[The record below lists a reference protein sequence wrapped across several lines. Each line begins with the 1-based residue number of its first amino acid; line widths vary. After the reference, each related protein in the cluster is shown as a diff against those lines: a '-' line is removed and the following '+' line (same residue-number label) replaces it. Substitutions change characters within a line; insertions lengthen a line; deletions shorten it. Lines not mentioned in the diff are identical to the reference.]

1 MRSTASRRFRLAATQ
16 ATLTLGE
23 NTSGIAVDSSVRK
36 AFVSNF
42 ASGTISVIDLDT
54 RTVKNTIS
62 VRVGV
67 RRPQVSTALNRLYV
81 VSLVSDSTPGYI
93 TVIDTKTEQII
104 ADVQVGNGPRTIA
117 ADLQGGE
124 LYVRNFGGNSLS
136 VFNTATNSVTATI
149 ALPGPPWDAT
159 VNASVGKIYV
169 LFNPDKSVSVYD
181 QRTRAFIKSIPVG
194 NNPSAL
200 VSNEGLGRILVNNV
214 NDKTVSVIDSATDT
228 VIATVPSGTGTTAN
242 FSEANAVYSKA
253 WLPNATDGTV
263 TVIDLATNTVAATI
277 PVGANP
283 QQAISDAS
291 GGDIYVV
298 NQGSNSVSV
307 IDPVTNVVTGT
318 IPVGG
323 APWRITFTRVN
334 DFLLALNTNG
344 NNTNTPDTLTIADLK
359 YSRAGTS
366 VAVEYYHAGF
376 DHYFH
381 SADPFEVSKL
391 DTGLFGNDWNRTYQ
405 FWRVWTQPGAGRLPV
420 CRFFSIGFD
429 PKSSHFY
436 TPYSAECEGLKA
448 GSVWQFE
455 GMVFYVALP
464 DSTGNCAAGTTPLY
478 RTYNQGQGDAPNHR
492 YMISRTI
499 RSDMVAHAMDCRR
512 QRTRYRLCLPAAV
525 AVTTT
530 PRRTSSHPTYQKAA
544 MPNTGLRVQPSL
556 VDGRSKEPMVQ
567 ISGSIAGGS
576 RLGLS
581 VKWQQYQN
589 VDVIWLR

>member
-1 MRSTASRRFRLAATQ
+1 M
-16 ATLTLGE
+16 
-23 NTSGIAVDSSVRK
+23 
-36 AFVSNF
+36 
-42 ASGTISVIDLDT
+42 
-54 RTVKNTIS
+54 
-62 VRVGV
+62 RVGV

-81 VSLVSDSTPGYI
+81 VSSDSTPGYI

-104 ADVQVGNGPRTIA
+104 ADVQVGNRALSIA
-117 ADLQGGE
+117 ADFQGGE
-124 LYVRNFGGNSLS
+124 LYVRNFGSNSLS
-136 VFNTATNSVTATI
+136 VFDTATNSVTATI
-149 ALPGPPWDAT
+149 ALPGQPGDVT
-159 VNASVGKIYV
+159 VNANVGKIYV
-169 LFNPDKSVSVYD
+169 LFNAGKSVSVYD
-181 QRTRAFIKSIPVG
+181 QKTRAFIKSIPVG
-194 NNPSAL
+194 NNPNSVPATRG
-200 VSNEGLGRILVNNV
+200 SDGLLVNNV

-242 FSEANAVYSKA
+242 FPETNAIYGKA

-283 QQAISDAS
+283 VQAVSDAS
-291 GGDIYVV
+291 GGDVYVV
-298 NQGSNSVSV
+298 NQGSNTVTV
-307 IDPVTNVVTGT
+307 IDPVTNVVTAT

-334 DFLLALNTNG
+334 DYLLALNTNG

-366 VAVEYYHAGF
+366 IAVEYYHAGF

-391 DTGLFGNDWNRTYQ
+391 DTGLFRNDWNRTYQ

-420 CRFFSIGFD
+420 CRFFSTGFD

-436 TPYSAECEGLKA
+436 TPYAAECEGLKA
-448 GSVWQFE
+448 GSVWQYR
-455 GMVFYVALP
+455 GHGLLCRASGRDGQLRRRNDPAVPHLQP
-464 DSTGNCAAGTTPLY
+464 RAGG
-478 RTYNQGQGDAPNHR
+478 RTESSVHDIARDPQRHGGAR
-492 YMISRTI
+492 MG
-499 RSDMVAHAMDCRR
+499 CRR

-544 MPNTGLRVQPSL
+544 MPSTGLRVQPSL
-556 VDGRSKEPMVQ
+556 VNGRSKEPMVQ
-567 ISGSIAGGS
+567 ISGSIAGAS

-589 VDVIWLR
+589 VHARERGHRRRSGCVDVPHHPCTGAVNDDPALR